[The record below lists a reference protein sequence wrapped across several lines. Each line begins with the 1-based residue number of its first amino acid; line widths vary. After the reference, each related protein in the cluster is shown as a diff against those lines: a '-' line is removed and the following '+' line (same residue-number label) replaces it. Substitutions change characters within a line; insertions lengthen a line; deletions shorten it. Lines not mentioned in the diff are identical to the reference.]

1 MDEFNMLPI
10 YRKGMGE
17 ISNGV
22 DIIVPSFCK
31 RNCEKSEKCKQ
42 HYAELENAKPGLYQ
56 CPYGFASYVFPIEED
71 THIFTCLRVEGE
83 YNPKVL
89 LPKIKN
95 EGKHYR
101 EISTVML
108 EQYAEAYRQYWLN
121 QYKYDKYKQFVDDI
135 FHDVRKFNQQIKIK
149 NDRLYQ
155 KSQSGKKFG
164 EILELSKSIHVIS
177 WFLTLRLNNHDFLY
191 NEKMMTADIPSDYN
205 IYKIIHKVKLCIQ
218 ERADAKNIKVSMSA
232 HRQFRDMKAYDCIQ
246 LLPFLILDNA
256 IKYSPN
262 GETIDII
269 FIEKENQQHVTI
281 RSLGPVVSE
290 SELAKICNQG
300 YRGEAA
306 EKLTEDGMGIGLYTA
321 KCICA
326 INGITM
332 QVNSAKEIKKRVRN
346 IDYSEFTVDF
356 WINL

>member
-1 MDEFNMLPI
+1 MLPI

-17 ISNGV
+17 ISNGI
-22 DIIVPSFCK
+22 DIIVPTFCK
-31 RNCEKSEKCKQ
+31 RNCENSEKCKQ
-42 HYAELENAKPGLYQ
+42 YYKELEKEEPGLYQ
-56 CPYGFASYVFPIEED
+56 CPYGFSSYVFAIEED
-71 THIFTCLRVEGE
+71 THIFTCLRVAGA
-83 YNPKVL
+83 YSAKVL

-101 EISTVML
+101 EISLATL

-121 QYKYDKYKQFVDDI
+121 QYKYDKYKKFVDDI

-155 KSQSGKKFG
+155 KSQSGRKFG

-191 NEKMMTADIPSDYN
+191 NEDMMKADVPSDYN
-205 IYKIIHKVKLCIQ
+205 IYKIIDKVRICIQ
-218 ERADAKNIKVSMSA
+218 DRAVLKNIKFNMSA
-232 HRQFRDMKAYDCIQ
+232 HREFRNMKAYESIQ

-262 GETIDII
+262 GETINII
-269 FIEKENQQHVTI
+269 FNEKQNQQHVRI
-281 RSLGPVVSE
+281 SSLGPIVSE
-290 SELAKICNQG
+290 SELDKICNQG
-300 YRGEAA
+300 YRGKEA

-321 KCICA
+321 KCICE
-326 INGITM
+326 INGIKM
-332 QVNSAKEIKKRVRN
+332 EVDSGKEIKKRIRD

-356 WINL
+356 LINL

>member
-1 MDEFNMLPI
+1 MDEFNILPI

-17 ISNGV
+17 ISNGI

-31 RNCEKSEKCKQ
+31 KNCEKNKKCKQ
-42 HYAELENAKPGLYQ
+42 YYKKLENAKPGLYQ
-56 CPYGFASYVFPIEED
+56 CPYGFSSYAFQIEED
-71 THIFTCLRVEGE
+71 THIFTCLRVEGT
-83 YNPKVL
+83 YNAKIL

-101 EISTVML
+101 EISIAML
-108 EQYAEAYRQYWLN
+108 EQYAEAYRQFWLN
-121 QYKYDKYKQFVDDI
+121 QNKYDKYKQFIDDI

-155 KSQSGKKFG
+155 KSQSSKKFG

-191 NEKMMTADIPSDYN
+191 NKEMMKADVPSDYN
-205 IYKIIHKVKLCIQ
+205 IYKIVDKVRICIKD
-218 ERADAKNIKVSMSA
+218 RAEVKNIKFNMSA
-232 HRQFRDMKAYDCIQ
+232 HRQFRNMKAYDCIQ

-262 GETIDII
+262 GETINIV
-269 FIEKENQQHVTI
+269 FTEKENQQHVRI
-281 RSLGPVVSE
+281 SSLGPVVPE
-290 SELAKICNQG
+290 GELEKICNQG
-300 YRGEAA
+300 YRGEEA

-321 KCICA
+321 KCICE
-326 INGITM
+326 INDIKIEVDSG
-332 QVNSAKEIKKRVRN
+332 KEIKKRIGN
-346 IDYSEFTVDF
+346 INYSEFTVDF

>member
-1 MDEFNMLPI
+1 MLPI

-17 ISNGV
+17 ISNGI
-22 DIIVPSFCK
+22 DIIVPTFCK
-31 RNCEKSEKCKQ
+31 RNCENSEKCKQ
-42 HYAELENAKPGLYQ
+42 YYKELENAKPGLYQ
-56 CPYGFASYVFPIEED
+56 CPYGFSSYVFAIEED
-71 THIFTCLRVEGE
+71 THIFTCLRVTGE
-83 YNPKVL
+83 YNSKVL

-101 EISTVML
+101 EISLATL

-121 QYKYDKYKQFVDDI
+121 QYKYDKYKKFVDDI

-155 KSQSGKKFG
+155 KSQSSRKFG

-191 NEKMMTADIPSDYN
+191 NEDMMKADVKSDYN
-205 IYKIIHKVKLCIQ
+205 IYKIIDKVRICIQ
-218 ERADAKNIKVSMSA
+218 DRAALKNIKFDMSA
-232 HRQFRDMKAYDCIQ
+232 HREFRNMKAYECIQ

-262 GETIDII
+262 GETINII
-269 FIEKENQQHVTI
+269 FNEKQNQQYVRI
-281 RSLGPVVSE
+281 SSLGPTVSE
-290 SELAKICNQG
+290 GELAKICNHG
-300 YRGEAA
+300 YRGKEA

-321 KCICA
+321 KCICEN
-326 INGITM
+326 NGIKM
-332 QVNSAKEIKKRVRN
+332 EVASGKEIKKRIRN

-356 WINL
+356 LINL